1 MKAGRYSFWTSSQFC
16 IGVWNLQKS
25 YMGSGRSTKKIL
37 QGGPLLAINGAM
49 TPIGSHLVHPWSFP
63 TAKGTYKST
72 SLKRQIIWTYP
83 PFFEL
88 PGVNFPE
95 CKRLNVS
102 GIFFGGDS
110 LTILTTICWGFSLG
124 RLVAFDLL
132 GSPSQSEQHAQVRPS
147 LTRMPK
153 AKTHFSRPNLDLFSE
168 NPNKPLGKHTS
179 WIPKPPKNERN
190 PYGKLLVSGAWGFWF
205 QGYVENFLDHPF
217 GVLEAVDV
225 GFLGRSPSREPSAIL
240 SYIC

>member
-1 MKAGRYSFWTSSQFC
+1 M
-16 IGVWNLQKS
+16 V
-25 YMGSGRSTKKIL
+25 SGRSTKKIL
-37 QGGPLLAINGAM
+37 QGGSLLAINGAM

-83 PFFEL
+83 PFCEL

-95 CKRLNVS
+95 CKRLSVS
-102 GIFFGGDS
+102 GSFFGGDS
-110 LTILTTICWGFSLG
+110 LTISYYTNHH
-124 RLVAFDLL
+124 LL
-132 GSPSQSEQHAQVRPS
+132 GF
-147 LTRMPK
+147 L
-153 AKTHFSRPNLDLFSE
+153 SRPVGRFWPSGEPEPIRTTCPGAPILKANAEGQNAFFTTKSWSVLREPQQTPRKTYQL
-168 NPNKPLGKHTS
+168 NPQT
-179 WIPKPPKNERN
+179 PKNERN
-190 PYGKLLVSGAWGFWF
+190 PYGKLLVSGVWGFWF

-225 GFLGRSPSREPSAIL
+225 GFLGRPPSREPSAIL

>member
-1 MKAGRYSFWTSSQFC
+1 M
-16 IGVWNLQKS
+16 V
-25 YMGSGRSTKKIL
+25 SGRSTKKIL

-49 TPIGSHLVHPWSFP
+49 SPIGSHLVHPWSFP

-72 SLKRQIIWTYP
+72 SLKRQIIWTNP

-88 PGVNFPE
+88 PGVNFRE

-102 GIFFGGDS
+102 GILFGGDS

-168 NPNKPLGKHTS
+168 NLNKPLGKHTS
-179 WIPKPPKNERN
+179 WIPKPPKMKGIPMVNCWCR
-190 PYGKLLVSGAWGFWF
+190 GSG
-205 QGYVENFLDHPF
+205 VF
-217 GVLEAVDV
+217 G
-225 GFLGRSPSREPSAIL
+225 SRGMLKTS
-240 SYIC
+240 